1 MMLVLGFP
9 VVLIVFLRT
18 RSKIENWFNNINK
31 RQRNIVR
38 IFSVILPA
46 LLPILFYLEYVRK

>member
-9 VVLIVFLRT
+9 VVLIVFLHT